1 MTEITEFLNKVN
13 KKYNKEEA
21 DIIKKAYDFAC
32 EKHMGKKRKTNEDF
46 ITHPVAVSN
55 ILLDLNVDYITVVSA
70 LLHETINHGNTTYD
84 ELVDNFGKDIANIVD
99 VVSKINKLKLTDEK
113 ESSSMYLRK
122 IVVGLS
128 ENVRVLFIKLADR
141 LHNMR
146 TIWALSPD
154 EQKEKAYETM
164 NVLIPIA
171 HRLGINSIKSE
182 LEDLCL
188 KYLKPDV
195 YEEIKEELSASSKE
209 LLDVLEEM
217 KESVCELLLE
227 NDIKFEIKGRVK
239 SIHSIYNKM
248 QNGHKFK
255 DIYDIL
261 ALRILLEKESDCYLA
276 IGLIHSKF
284 RPLPNR
290 FKDYIAMP
298 KENMYQSLHTTIF
311 GEEGYIFEIQ
321 LRTYEMNEIA
331 EHGIASHWSYKEH
344 GSVKIQN
351 IMEQKLEIFRNVIEE
366 AKENEDNLNDAINQ
380 EFLSNLIY
388 CFTPK
393 GDVVELPENAS
404 PIDFAYRIH
413 SEVGNT
419 TVGAIVNDKQVPL
432 TYNLQDGD
440 IVKIQTNKSSSPSS
454 EWLNI
459 VKTPQAKNKIKA
471 YFSKQEKLDY
481 EEKGKNILEKEL
493 RKQKISINEFYKDEN
508 ISKILKF
515 LKLNDI
521 EEVYFNIASLRYTAS
536 YIISLAND
544 DNSKKDVLIDR
555 IINKSKK
562 NNINSTSDI
571 FVDNENDIKVNL
583 AKCCK
588 PIKGDEIIGYIT
600 KGSGITVHKKDC
612 ENISNIKERL
622 INVSWGNLDSDYL
635 TRMSIKTNSI
645 KDILLDIIKRCA
657 VLKINVVSFEKYKLE
672 NFYNYKLDI
681 KIKNINEYKN
691 LEKEFRKIKCIKE
704 IERI

>member
-366 AKENEDNLNDAINQ
+366 AKENEDNLNDAISQ

-471 YFSKQEKLDY
+471 YFSKKEKLDY

-657 VLKINVVSFEKYKLE
+657 VLKINVVSFEKYKIE

>member
-657 VLKINVVSFEKYKLE
+657 VLKINVVSFEKYKIE

-681 KIKNINEYKN
+681 KIKNIDEYKN